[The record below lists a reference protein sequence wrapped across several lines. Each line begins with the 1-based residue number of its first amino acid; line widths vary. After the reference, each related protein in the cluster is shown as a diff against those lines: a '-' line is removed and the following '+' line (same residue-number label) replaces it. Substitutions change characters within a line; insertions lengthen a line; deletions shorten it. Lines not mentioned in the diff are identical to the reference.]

1 MTSKKA
7 PSGVIPTGAKRSG
20 EISSPD
26 TVAPLITFIIP
37 VYKALPWLERSLSS
51 ILNAEKK
58 APLPI
63 EILICDDASPDDTGR
78 LVDRLAES
86 DPRIIPLHNE
96 KNGSVCYSRNRCL
109 DLAKGKWICFVDQDD
124 VLDENAFEV
133 FAKTLDE
140 ESQIIYYGFEDFY
153 DGSPIEMGDGNP
165 GTTRVYTGEGIKK
178 LQWDCLCRYKD
189 SKPLISY
196 RLLPVPWG
204 KLYRRDFLNEYGV
217 RFREGL
223 HREEDIGF
231 NLTALAH
238 CTRVKSCPYPLYH
251 YRRSLDTQS
260 HTYRPEI
267 RRETDETLAWYREII
282 AEHYPDDPRMEEL
295 YRFRELWGT
304 LYNVALGCGHADNP
318 KPYKERKQ
326 DFRALFESGTLD
338 AEKALDPKM
347 IRRLDPLHRLLATLT
362 RRKMFGA
369 IWLLGKLEP
378 LTYKLKIR

>member
-109 DLAKGKWICFVDQDD
+109 NLAKGKWICFVDQDD

-304 LYNVALGCGHADNP
+304 LYNVALGCGHSDNP
-318 KPYKERKQ
+318 KPYRERKQ

-338 AEKALDPKM
+338 AKKALDPKM

-378 LTYKLKIR
+378 LTYKLRIR

>member
-26 TVAPLITFIIP
+26 TAPLITFIIP

-153 DGSPIEMGDGNP
+153 DGSPIPMGDGNP
-165 GTTRVYTGEGIKK
+165 EASRVFTGEEIKK

-318 KPYKERKQ
+318 KPYRERKQ

-338 AEKALDPKM
+338 AKKALDPKM

>member
-1 MTSKKA
+1 MT
-7 PSGVIPTGAKRSG
+7 T
-20 EISSPD
+20 
-26 TVAPLITFIIP
+26 PLISFIIP

-51 ILNAEKK
+51 IQNAEKK

-63 EILICDDASPDDTGR
+63 EILICDDASPDDTGK
-78 LVDRLAES
+78 LVDQLALT
-86 DPRIIPLHNE
+86 DPRIVPLHNE

-109 DLAKGKWICFVDQDD
+109 DLARGKWICFVDQDD

-133 FAKTLDE
+133 FAKTLDD

-153 DGSPIEMGDGNP
+153 DGSSIPMGDGNP
-165 GTTRVYTGEGIKK
+165 GPTRIFTGEGIKK

-238 CTRVKSCPYPLYH
+238 CTHVKSCPYQLYH

-267 RRETDETLAWYREII
+267 QRETDETLAWYREII
-282 AEHYPDDPRMEEL
+282 AEHYPGDPRMEEL

-326 DFRALFESGTLD
+326 DFKALFESETLD
-338 AEKALDPKM
+338 AKKVLDPKM
-347 IRRLDPLHRLLATLT
+347 IRRLDPLHRILATLT
-362 RRKMFGA
+362 RHKNFPA

-378 LTYKLKIR
+378 LAYKLKIR

>member
-304 LYNVALGCGHADNP
+304 LYNVALGCGHSDNP
-318 KPYKERKQ
+318 KPYRERKQ
-326 DFRALFESGTLD
+326 DFRALFGSGTLD
-338 AEKALDPKM
+338 AKKALDPKM

-378 LTYKLKIR
+378 LTYKLRIR